1 MEIRSPAR
9 PQIFMGGG
17 WGGVVVLW
25 LGFLFFVVGVFGFCG
40 WGFCFLWSAF
50 FLWLGFFRVFS
61 GGKTLVSLW
70 GKRLFFVLL
79 GGDRSFV

>member
-1 MEIRSPAR
+1 MENLRRALVQFFVYFS
-9 PQIFMGGG
+9 

-61 GGKTLVSLW
+61 GGKTLVSL
-70 GKRLFFVLL
+70 
-79 GGDRSFV
+79 